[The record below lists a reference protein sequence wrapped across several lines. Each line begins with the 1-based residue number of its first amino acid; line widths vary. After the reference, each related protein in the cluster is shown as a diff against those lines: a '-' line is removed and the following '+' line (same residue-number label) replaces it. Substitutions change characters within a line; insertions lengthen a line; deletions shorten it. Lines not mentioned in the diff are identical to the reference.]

1 MLQTQTVERGLF
13 ELLKRLMQD
22 KVLVDFYLV
31 GVTALALLY
40 GHRKSIDLDLFTSSD
55 FDTEL
60 LKSHLMQHYDYK
72 LYKSSEA
79 TLIGHIDNIKVDCIK
94 YNYQMVKPMIEEDG
108 IRMASPED
116 IAAMKLTAICQS
128 GNRLKDFVD
137 IAFLSEK
144 MTLNDMLTVFAQKF
158 PKTDIMSAVR
168 GLTYFED
175 TDFSVKIVLTDGVF
189 KWKAVEKRI
198 AQMIKYPDKIFM
210 RLTF

>member
-1 MLQTQTVERGLF
+1 M
-13 ELLKRLMQD
+13 
-22 KVLVDFYLV
+22 
-31 GVTALALLY
+31 
-40 GHRKSIDLDLFTSSD
+40 
-55 FDTEL
+55 
-60 LKSHLMQHYDYK
+60 LKSHLMRHYDYK

-79 TLIGHIDNIKVDCIK
+79 TLIGQISNIKVDCIK
-94 YNYQMVKPMIEEDG
+94 YGYQLIKPMIEEDG

-116 IAAMKLTAICQS
+116 IAAMKLTAIRQS

-175 TDFSVKIVLTDGVF
+175 IDFSVKVVLTDGVF
-189 KWKAVEKRI
+189 K
-198 AQMIKYPDKIFM
+198 P
-210 RLTF
+210 